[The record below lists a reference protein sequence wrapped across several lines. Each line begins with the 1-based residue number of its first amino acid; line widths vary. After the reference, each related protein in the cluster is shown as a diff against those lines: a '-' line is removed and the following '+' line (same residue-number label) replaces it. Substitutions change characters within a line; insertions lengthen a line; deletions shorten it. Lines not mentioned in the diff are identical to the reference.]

1 MLILI
6 WIAVCIIFAF
16 VHFFLGDSG
25 HALELFAL
33 LSAICLF
40 LINKILD
47 KIKVNKWKNIL

>member
-16 VHFFLGDSG
+16 VHFLLRDSG
-25 HALELFAL
+25 HALELFAI

-40 LINKILD
+40 LINKIID
-47 KIKVNKWKNIL
+47 KIRANK